1 MNEKPCNSFLKLK
14 MLAHQQGK
22 QKNTILRTGI
32 IGSIITAIC
41 CFTPTLVVIFTAI
54 GLAAIVGYLDY
65 VLFPLL
71 AIFLGMMFWGIYK
84 YKNSNKD

>member
-1 MNEKPCNSFLKLK
+1 MMSV
-14 MLAHQQGK
+14 HRQGNR
-22 QKNTILRTGI
+22 KNIILRTGI

-41 CFTPTLVVIFTAI
+41 CFTPILIVIFTAI

-71 AIFLGMMFWGIYK
+71 AIFLGMIGYGIYK
-84 YKNSNKD
+84 RQ

>member
-1 MNEKPCNSFLKLK
+1 M
-14 MLAHQQGK
+14 MLAHQQEK
-22 QKNTILRTGI
+22 QKNIVLRTGI

-41 CFTPTLVVIFTAI
+41 CFTPILIVIFTAI

-71 AIFLGMMFWGIYK
+71 AIFLGMIGYGIYK
-84 YKNSNKD
+84 RQ

>member
-1 MNEKPCNSFLKLK
+1 

-22 QKNTILRTGI
+22 RKNIVLRTGI
-32 IGSIITAIC
+32 TGSIITAIC
-41 CFTPTLVVIFTAI
+41 CFTPILIVIFTAI

-71 AIFLGMMFWGIYK
+71 AIFLGMVGYGIYK
-84 YKNSNKD
+84 RQ

>member
-1 MNEKPCNSFLKLK
+1 M
-14 MLAHQQGK
+14 MLARQQGK
-22 QKNTILRTGI
+22 RKNIVLRTGI

-41 CFTPTLVVIFTAI
+41 CFTPILVVVFTAI

-71 AIFLGMMFWGIYK
+71 AIFLGVVGYGIYK
-84 YKNSNKD
+84 RK

>member
-1 MNEKPCNSFLKLK
+1 

-22 QKNTILRTGI
+22 QKKTILRTGI
-32 IGSIITAIC
+32 IGSSITAIC
-41 CFTPTLVVIFTAI
+41 CFTPILVVIFTAI

-71 AIFLGMMFWGIYK
+71 AIFLGMMIWGIYK
-84 YKNSNKD
+84 HKNSNKD